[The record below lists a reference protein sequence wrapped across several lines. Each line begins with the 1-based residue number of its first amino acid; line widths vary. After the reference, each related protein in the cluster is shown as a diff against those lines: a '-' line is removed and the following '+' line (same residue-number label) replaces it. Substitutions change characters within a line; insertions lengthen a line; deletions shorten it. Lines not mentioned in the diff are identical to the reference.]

1 MKRNVLLLNIIVLLT
16 ILASCGS
23 YRKTAYFQDL
33 QNKSSKEAINN
44 FTPLTI
50 QPEDILGINVSSL
63 NPEASAIFNYNLNTV
78 TGTNQNNPNNPV
90 IGYLVDR
97 KGEIQL
103 PLVGNF
109 KVSGLTTS
117 QVRDNLRKELLKY
130 LKEPVV
136 NIRLINFK
144 VSVMGDVA
152 RPGVYQVQ
160 NERLTIP
167 EAVSMAGDLNITAL
181 RNNITLIRETNGTR
195 EFIPVDLT
203 SKNLFNSPYYYLKSN
218 DVIYVQPGKNKYA
231 SVDNSYRTLSLLL
244 SALSIAVIVITRN

>member
-1 MKRNVLLLNIIVLLT
+1 MKKNVLLLNFIVLLM
-16 ILASCGS
+16 ILSSCGS

-33 QNKSSKEAINN
+33 QNKASKESITN
-44 FTPLTI
+44 FTPIII

-160 NERLTIP
+160 NERLTLP
-167 EAVSMAGDLNITAL
+167 EAISMAGDLNITAL

-195 EFIPVDLT
+195 EFLPVDLT
-203 SKNLFNSPYYYLKSN
+203 SKDLFNSPYYYLKSN

-244 SALSIAVIVITRN
+244 SALSIAVIVLTRN